1 MVIIEFY
8 KNDKKVKKFK
18 TKLSNISETMKIN
31 ILIITWI
38 NRVLMIPFLILLIL
52 SILENDLLS
61 LAAIL
66 AFVIGTFQVFSF
78 LFTLFYSGSIN
89 NFERKLILIYGI
101 AVVLYFGACF
111 FVGEY
116 NGNKNHIIYYILC
129 AIPVVLSIYWT
140 YILEMIKKEI

>member
-1 MVIIEFY
+1 MVIIKLY
-8 KNDKKVKKFK
+8 QNDKKVKKFK
-18 TKLSNISETMKIN
+18 IKLSNISETMKTSIS
-31 ILIITWI
+31 IMTWI

-66 AFVIGTFQVFSF
+66 AFVIGVFQVFSF

-101 AVVLYFGACF
+101 AVILYFGACL

-129 AIPVVLSIYWT
+129 GIPVVLSIYWT
-140 YILEMIKKEI
+140 YILEMIKK

>member
-1 MVIIEFY
+1 
-8 KNDKKVKKFK
+8 
-18 TKLSNISETMKIN
+18 MKEN

-38 NRVLMIPFLILLIL
+38 NRVLMIPFLVLLLL
-52 SILENDLLS
+52 SILKNDFLS

-66 AFVIGTFQVFSF
+66 GFVIGVFQVFSF
-78 LFTLFYSGSIN
+78 LLTLFYSGSIKK
-89 NFERKLILIYGI
+89 FERKLILIYGV

-116 NGNKNHIIYYILC
+116 NFSKNHIIYYILC
-129 AIPVVLSIYWT
+129 AIPVVLSIHWT